1 MQKARWTPSTA
12 IHPAGS
18 ISSPRMER
26 TDPGRI
32 VAFSDGV
39 MAVAI
44 TLLVLNIDV
53 PDLPSGGEDE
63 LADELFDLLPSLA
76 AYALAFA
83 LVGRYWVIHH
93 RLFEHLRAFDGTL
106 MTLNLVF
113 LALIVLI
120 PFSAELFDRYNEE
133 PIAAAVFGATLGSA
147 ALVNGFM
154 IRHVLR
160 KRFLHERDRGLPEPF
175 GGAITFSLTILFFLS
190 VPGAFLSPVVAE
202 VLWVSTIVVRY
213 PLRWLAR

>member
-1 MQKARWTPSTA
+1 MD
-12 IHPAGS
+12 
-18 ISSPRMER
+18 R

-53 PDLPSGGEDE
+53 PDLPSGREDE

-93 RLFEHLRAFDGTL
+93 RLFEHLRTFDGTL
-106 MTLNLVF
+106 MALNLVF

-133 PIAAAVFGATLGSA
+133 SIAAAVFGATLGSA

-160 KRFLHERDRGLPEPF
+160 KEFLYERDRGVSEPF

>member
-1 MQKARWTPSTA
+1 
-12 IHPAGS
+12 
-18 ISSPRMER
+18 MEG
-26 TDPGRI
+26 TNLGRI

-53 PDLPSGGEDE
+53 PDLPSGREGELGDK
-63 LADELFDLLPSLA
+63 LFHLLPSLA

-93 RLFEHLRAFDGTL
+93 RLFENLRAFDGTL
-106 MTLNLVF
+106 MGLNLGF

-120 PFSAELFDRYNEE
+120 PFSAELFDTYNKE
-133 PIAAAVFGATLGSA
+133 PIAAAVFGATLGFA
-147 ALVNGFM
+147 ALANGLM
-154 IRHVLR
+154 VRHVLR
-160 KRFLHERDRGLPEPF
+160 KEFLHLPDRGVREPF
-175 GGAITFSLTILFFLS
+175 GGAISFSLAVVFFVS

-202 VLWVSTIVVRY
+202 ILWVSAVVVRY